1 MGEKLNIIS
10 SIKRTILIVEDEIVN
25 QEILKEILKKDYE
38 ILVANNGIEGL
49 DILKNALVPISL
61 ILLDINMP
69 VMGGLEFLD
78 VIKKDENYK
87 KIPVIVLTREVENEL
102 KSLKLG
108 AVDFIKK
115 PYDLP
120 EIVLA
125 RVSRS
130 IELSEDRNII
140 QLAERDPLT
149 GIYSWHVFSEYAQKI
164 ESYKTDKKYDLIV
177 LNISKF
183 HIFNE
188 LYGRERGDEILV
200 IFSEVLKSLA
210 RKYEGIVG
218 KLQSDYFALYILSQ
232 ESYSELAQ
240 EITDDLLDRFSIS
253 NIIFRMGIYQSIVL
267 NENIDYQIDKAK
279 LMCDLIRGDNRT
291 NYKIYNPEDQ
301 KNILYKDRLE
311 SDFQNAIKNREFKVV
326 YQPKVN
332 IQGEKYYISSAEA
345 LVRWFHPEFGVV
357 SPGIFI
363 PLFEGNGFISILDR
377 YVWEEAANQI
387 ARWKEKYNVTIP
399 ISVNLSRLD
408 LYNPNICKDILEVCK
423 RVGIDNK
430 DLYIELTESAYSSEA
445 KQMIQVIQEFKEAG
459 FKVEIDDFGCGYS
472 SLNTLATL
480 SFDVLKL
487 DMQFVREMNRN
498 EKTLMIVKFVADI
511 AKFLNVPIVAEGVE
525 TKEQLDKLKEF
536 GYDLI
541 QGYYFSKP
549 LVAEEFEELFIKGK

>member
-164 ESYKTDKKYDLIV
+164 ESYKTDNMYDLIV